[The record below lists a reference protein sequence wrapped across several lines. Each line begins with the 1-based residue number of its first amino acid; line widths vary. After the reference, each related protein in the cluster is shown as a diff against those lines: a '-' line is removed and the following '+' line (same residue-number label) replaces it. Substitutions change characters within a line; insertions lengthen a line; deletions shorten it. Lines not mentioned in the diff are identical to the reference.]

1 MAKKGSG
8 IEFPSVLAYEKKLV
22 PSDGRMYA
30 VMYSD
35 RKNPDAVPLKLHVKA
50 VRGTISNRLAKKI
63 EDDPAKIDA
72 EVEKANLQTVDHCA
86 LPANCDTL
94 RLQFTLKVLPG
105 IQNPSA
111 CNVASF
117 QETCKRAIDSYAE
130 RTKFKELGK
139 RYATNL
145 ANGRF
150 LWRNRLGAE
159 ELEVTVSQLKG
170 GTIEK
175 RWAFDGWK
183 IGLKN
188 FEDESVNEL
197 GELISKT
204 LSGEN
209 SYLLLSVE
217 AHAKIGCGQEVYP
230 SQELVTKSDEK
241 SKVLYSVDGIAAMH
255 SQKIGNAIRTIDTW
269 YEDGT
274 EVPPIAVESYG
285 AVTNLGVAFRTPN
298 KKNDFYS
305 LFDSFGMGQSIAP
318 DQEHYVVAML
328 VRGGVFGKSSK

>member
-30 VMYSD
+30 VTYSD
-35 RKNPDAVPLKLHVKA
+35 RKNPEAVPLKLHVKA

-117 QETCKRAIDSYAE
+117 QDTCKLAIDSYAE

-159 ELEVTVSQLKG
+159 ELEITVSQLKG

-175 RWAFDGWK
+175 AWVFDGWK

-188 FEDESVNEL
+188 FDDESVDEL

-209 SYLLLSVE
+209 PYLLLNVE